1 MARWSVRELTAV
13 PRVTDG
19 DPDDPEWHP
28 LQHFFGIG
36 TFGIN
41 LFVATRGDETLVEEH
56 DEGASGQQELYLV
69 LDGSARFD
77 LDGERVV
84 ATRHTAVAVVDPA
97 VRRSAT
103 ALAPHTML
111 LVVGAADAPFKS
123 TWAAAHFRDVPTAG

>member
-103 ALAPHTML
+103 ALAPHTMTAIAERS
-111 LVVGAADAPFKS
+111 GGKWQTRSAAS
-123 TWAAAHFRDVPTAG
+123 TW